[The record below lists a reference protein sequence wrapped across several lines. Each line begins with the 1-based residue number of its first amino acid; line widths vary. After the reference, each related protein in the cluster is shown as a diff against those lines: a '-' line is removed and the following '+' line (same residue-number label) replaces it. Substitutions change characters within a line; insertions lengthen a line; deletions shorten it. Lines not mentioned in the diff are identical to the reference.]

1 MKVFNKKAKFNY
13 ILFDKYEAGISLT
26 GTEVKAFRKGSVDL
40 NQSYGKVIDDEAYL
54 INSNFAID
62 TGQTRSRK
70 LLLHKN
76 EIVAISTKIKAKKL
90 TLVPTK
96 MYTKGRKIKVEVA
109 LAKSKKRFEKK
120 EQLMR
125 RDIERDAERELRG
138 DKDNINRKA

>member
-1 MKVFNKKAKFNY
+1 MKIFNKKAKFNY
-13 ILFDKYEAGISLT
+13 VLLDKYEAGVSLT
-26 GTEVKAFRKGSVDL
+26 GAEVKAFRNGSVDL
-40 NQSYGKVIDDEAYL
+40 NQSYGKTIDGEVYL
-54 INSNFAID
+54 INANFAID
-62 TGQTRSRK
+62 ADQTRSRK
-70 LLLHKN
+70 LLLHKD
-76 EIVAISTKIKAKKL
+76 EIVSINIKIKAKKL

-138 DKDNINRKA
+138 DKDNINRRN